1 MSPNNWKYK
10 HTRKEF
16 WMARPFVASERLLVS
31 LVWSLNLPLLCCV
44 LAHQS
49 ASSAKYPPRRTI
61 VALFGDPRVTRKS
74 SEKDIGFPHAGE
86 DMARA
91 DHVMETPQTLSPAY
105 RLAFGDMDFM
115 VRREL
120 RPVRFQLEL
129 LKTEMLLEER
139 DIRSTVV
146 IFGSARVP
154 TPDASDPSELVKK
167 PGCVLDKKRVYEE
180 ARRLAQIASVE
191 GQKDRSE
198 GREFVV
204 VTGGGPGIMEAAN
217 RGAADVEAESIGLN
231 IVLPHEQAPNPYIT
245 PELCFQF
252 HYFAIR
258 KMHFMMRARA
268 LVCFPGGFGT
278 MDEMFE
284 ALTLIQT
291 GKAKPIPFLLFDE
304 AYWRRIVNF
313 EAMVEEGVISA
324 KDLDLFQYVE
334 TAEQA
339 WSIIADHHGLEAR
352 SDNRNGAAT

>member
-1 MSPNNWKYK
+1 
-10 HTRKEF
+10 
-16 WMARPFVASERLLVS
+16 MARM
-31 LVWSLNLPLLCCV
+31 N
-44 LAHQS
+44 
-49 ASSAKYPPRRTI
+49 
-61 VALFGDPRVTRKS
+61 

-91 DHVMETPQTLSPAY
+91 GDVVETPQTQSPAY
-105 RLAFGDMDFM
+105 RLAFADMDFM

-129 LKTEMLLEER
+129 LKPEMMLAEH

-146 IFGSARVP
+146 VFGSARMP
-154 TPDASDPSELVKK
+154 NPDDSSPEELATK
-167 PGCVLDKKRVYEE
+167 PGCVLDKKRAYEE
-180 ARRLAQIASVE
+180 ARRFAQIASVE
-191 GQKDRSE
+191 GQKERSE
-198 GREFVV
+198 GRAFVV

-217 RGAADVEAESIGLN
+217 RGAADVDAESIGLN
-231 IVLPHEQAPNPYIT
+231 IVLPHEQAPNAYIT

-278 MDEMFE
+278 MDELFE

-291 GKAKPIPFLLFDE
+291 GKAKRIPLLLFDE

-313 EAMVEEGVISA
+313 EAMVEEGVISPE
-324 KDLDLFQYVE
+324 DLDLFQYVE
-334 TAEQA
+334 TAEDA
-339 WSIIADHHGLEAR
+339 WSIIAAHHGLEPHQ
-352 SDNRNGAAT
+352 SGNGAAS

>member
-1 MSPNNWKYK
+1 
-10 HTRKEF
+10 
-16 WMARPFVASERLLVS
+16 
-31 LVWSLNLPLLCCV
+31 
-44 LAHQS
+44 
-49 ASSAKYPPRRTI
+49 
-61 VALFGDPRVTRKS
+61 VTRTR

-91 DHVMETPQTLSPAY
+91 DDVVETPQTQSPAY
-105 RLAFGDMDFM
+105 RLAFADMDFM
-115 VRREL
+115 VRREM

-129 LKTEMLLEER
+129 QKPEMLLAEH

-146 IFGSARVP
+146 VFGSSRIP
-154 TPDASDPSELVKK
+154 TPDACDLDELVTK
-167 PGCVLDKKRVYEE
+167 PGRVLDKKRVYDE
-180 ARRLAQIASVE
+180 ARRLARIASVE
-191 GQKDRSE
+191 GQKERSE

-231 IVLPHEQAPNPYIT
+231 IVLPHEQAPNAYIT

-258 KMHFMMRARA
+258 KMHFMMRAKA
-268 LVCFPGGFGT
+268 MVCFPGGFGT
-278 MDEMFE
+278 LDELFE

-291 GKAKPIPFLLFDE
+291 GKAKRIPFLLFDE

-324 KDLDLFQYVE
+324 EDLDLFQYVE
-334 TAEQA
+334 TADEA
-339 WSIIADHHGLEAR
+339 WSIISEHHGLEPHR
-352 SDNRNGAAT
+352 GNGATP

>member
-1 MSPNNWKYK
+1 MTKPI
-10 HTRKEF
+10 
-16 WMARPFVASERLLVS
+16 SE
-31 LVWSLNLPLLCCV
+31 
-44 LAHQS
+44 H
-49 ASSAKYPPRRTI
+49 
-61 VALFGDPRVTRKS
+61 
-74 SEKDIGFPHAGE
+74 DIGFPHAHE

-91 DHVMETPQTLSPAY
+91 DGVAETAQTQSPAY
-105 RLAFGDMDFM
+105 RLAFADMDFM

-129 LKTEMLLEER
+129 LKPEMLLAEH

-146 IFGSARVP
+146 VFGSARVP
-154 TPDASDPSELVKK
+154 TPDTCPPEELVKK

-180 ARRLAQIASVE
+180 ARKLAQIASVE

-217 RGAADVEAESIGLN
+217 RGAADVDAESIGLN
-231 IVLPHEQAPNPYIT
+231 IVLPHEQAPNSYIT

-278 MDEMFE
+278 MDELFE

-291 GKAKPIPFLLFDE
+291 GKAKRIPFLLFDE
-304 AYWRRIVNF
+304 GYWRRIINF

-324 KDLDLFQYVE
+324 DDLDLFQYVE
-334 TAEQA
+334 TADEA
-339 WSIIADHHGLEAR
+339 WAIIAKSHGLE
-352 SDNRNGAAT
+352 SQKGNGAAS

>member
-1 MSPNNWKYK
+1 LE
-10 HTRKEF
+10 T
-16 WMARPFVASERLLVS
+16 A
-31 LVWSLNLPLLCCV
+31 
-44 LAHQS
+44 
-49 ASSAKYPPRRTI
+49 
-61 VALFGDPRVTRKS
+61 RVTRS
-74 SEKDIGFPHAGE
+74 NSEKDIGFPHAGE

-91 DHVMETPQTLSPAY
+91 GDVVETVQTQSPAY
-105 RLAFGDMDFM
+105 RLAFADMDFM

-129 LKTEMLLEER
+129 LKPEMLLAEH

-146 IFGSARVP
+146 VFGSSRLP
-154 TPDASDPSELVKK
+154 TPDACDPEELTTK
-167 PGCVLDKKRVYEE
+167 PGRVLDKKRAYDE

-191 GQKDRSE
+191 GQKQRSE

-217 RGAADVEAESIGLN
+217 RGAADVDAESIGLN
-231 IVLPHEQAPNPYIT
+231 IVLPHEQAPNGYIT

-278 MDEMFE
+278 LDELFE

-291 GKAKPIPFLLFDE
+291 GKAKPIPLLLFDE

-324 KDLDLFQYVE
+324 EDLDLFRYVE
-334 TAEQA
+334 SADQA
-339 WSIIADHHGLEAR
+339 WSKISEYHGLAPHH
-352 SDNRNGAAT
+352 SHDAGGNGANGTAAKGAAE

>member
-1 MSPNNWKYK
+1 MS
-10 HTRKEF
+10 
-16 WMARPFVASERLLVS
+16 
-31 LVWSLNLPLLCCV
+31 
-44 LAHQS
+44 
-49 ASSAKYPPRRTI
+49 RT
-61 VALFGDPRVTRKS
+61 S

-91 DHVMETPQTLSPAY
+91 DGVVETPQTTSPAY
-105 RLAFGDMDFM
+105 RLAFADMDFM

-129 LKTEMLLEER
+129 MKPEVMLAEH

-146 IFGSARVP
+146 VFGSARIP
-154 TPDASDPSELVKK
+154 TPDEEATPDYSPEPGKSGEERQEVKA
-167 PGCVLDKKRVYEE
+167 GGVLDKRRVYDE
-180 ARRLAQIASVE
+180 ARKFARIASVE
-191 GQKDRSE
+191 GQKERSD

-217 RGAADVEAESIGLN
+217 RGAADVDAESIGLN
-231 IVLPHEQAPNPYIT
+231 IVLPHEQAPNAYIT

-258 KMHFMMRARA
+258 KMHFMMRAKA

-278 MDEMFE
+278 MDELFE

-313 EAMVEEGVISA
+313 EAMVEEGVISPE
-324 KDLDLFQYVE
+324 DLDLFQYVE
-334 TAEQA
+334 TADQA
-339 WSIIADHHGLEAR
+339 WSIISAHHDLESDR
-352 SDNRNGAAT
+352 SNGAAP

>member
-1 MSPNNWKYK
+1 
-10 HTRKEF
+10 
-16 WMARPFVASERLLVS
+16 
-31 LVWSLNLPLLCCV
+31 
-44 LAHQS
+44 
-49 ASSAKYPPRRTI
+49 
-61 VALFGDPRVTRKS
+61 
-74 SEKDIGFPHAGE
+74 
-86 DMARA
+86 MARA
-91 DHVMETPQTLSPAY
+91 DDVVETPQTRSPAY
-105 RLAFGDMDFM
+105 RLAFADMDFM

-129 LKTEMLLEER
+129 LKPEMLLAEH

-146 IFGSARVP
+146 VFGSARVP
-154 TPDASDPSELVKK
+154 TPDSCAPEDLARK
-167 PGCVLDKKRVYEE
+167 PGHVLDKKRVYEE

-217 RGAADVEAESIGLN
+217 RGAADVDAESIGLN
-231 IVLPHEQAPNPYIT
+231 IVLPHEQAPNAYIT

-278 MDEMFE
+278 MDELFE

-291 GKAKPIPFLLFDE
+291 GKAKRIPLLLFDE
-304 AYWRRIVNF
+304 GYWRRVVNF
-313 EAMVEEGVISA
+313 EAMVEEGVISPE
-324 KDLDLFQYVE
+324 DLDLFQYVE
-334 TAEQA
+334 TADQA
-339 WSIIADHHGLEAR
+339 WAIIADYHGLEPHKH
-352 SDNRNGAAT
+352 NGAAS

>member
-1 MSPNNWKYK
+1 MTKPI
-10 HTRKEF
+10 
-16 WMARPFVASERLLVS
+16 SE
-31 LVWSLNLPLLCCV
+31 
-44 LAHQS
+44 H
-49 ASSAKYPPRRTI
+49 
-61 VALFGDPRVTRKS
+61 
-74 SEKDIGFPHAGE
+74 DIGFPHAHE

-91 DHVMETPQTLSPAY
+91 DGVAETAQTRSPAY
-105 RLAFGDMDFM
+105 RLAFADMDFM

-129 LKTEMLLEER
+129 LKPEMLLAEH

-146 IFGSARVP
+146 VFGSARVP
-154 TPDASDPSELVKK
+154 TPDNCAPDELEKK

-180 ARRLAQIASVE
+180 ARKLAQIASVE

-217 RGAADVEAESIGLN
+217 RGAADVDAESIGLN
-231 IVLPHEQAPNPYIT
+231 IVLPHEQAPNSYIT

-278 MDEMFE
+278 MDELFE

-291 GKAKPIPFLLFDE
+291 GKAKRIPFLLFDE

-324 KDLDLFQYVE
+324 DDLNLFQYVE
-334 TAEQA
+334 TADQA
-339 WSIIADHHGLEAR
+339 WSIIAESHGIE
-352 SDNRNGAAT
+352 SPKGNGAAP

>member
-1 MSPNNWKYK
+1 M
-10 HTRKEF
+10 TRD
-16 WMARPFVASERLLVS
+16 RSQ
-31 LVWSLNLPLLCCV
+31 
-44 LAHQS
+44 H
-49 ASSAKYPPRRTI
+49 
-61 VALFGDPRVTRKS
+61 
-74 SEKDIGFPHAGE
+74 DIGFPHARE

-91 DHVMETPQTLSPAY
+91 DDVAETPQTQSPAY
-105 RLAFGDMDFM
+105 RLAFADMDFM

-129 LKTEMLLEER
+129 MKPEVMLAEH

-146 IFGSARVP
+146 VFGSARM
-154 TPDASDPSELVKK
+154 PDPDTATEEELTIK
-167 PGCVLDKKRVYEE
+167 PGAVLDKKRVYEE
-180 ARRLAQIASVE
+180 ARRFARIASVE
-191 GQKDRSE
+191 GQKERSE

-217 RGAADVEAESIGLN
+217 RGAADVDAESIGLN
-231 IVLPHEQAPNPYIT
+231 IVLPHEQAPNAYIT

-304 AYWRRIVNF
+304 AYWRRVVNF
-313 EAMVEEGVISA
+313 EAMVEEGVISPE
-324 KDLDLFQYVE
+324 DLDLFQYVE
-334 TAEQA
+334 TAEET
-339 WSIIADHHGLEAR
+339 WSIIADYHGIKPAKGG
-352 SDNRNGAAT
+352 NGAAS

>member
-1 MSPNNWKYK
+1 M
-10 HTRKEF
+10 TR
-16 WMARPFVASERLLVS
+16 
-31 LVWSLNLPLLCCV
+31 
-44 LAHQS
+44 
-49 ASSAKYPPRRTI
+49 T
-61 VALFGDPRVTRKS
+61 S

-91 DHVMETPQTLSPAY
+91 DGVMETEQTLSPAY
-105 RLAFGDMDFM
+105 RLAFADMDFM

-129 LKTEMLLEER
+129 LKPEMLLAEH

-146 IFGSARVP
+146 VFGSARIP
-154 TPDASDPSELVKK
+154 TPDSADPKDLETK
-167 PGCVLDKKRVYEE
+167 PGRVLDKKRVYEE
-180 ARRLAQIASVE
+180 ARRFAQIASVE
-191 GQKDRSE
+191 GQKERSE
-198 GREFVV
+198 GSEFVV

-217 RGAADVEAESIGLN
+217 RGAADVDAESIGLN
-231 IVLPHEQAPNPYIT
+231 IVLPHEQAPNAYIT

-291 GKAKPIPFLLFDE
+291 GKAKRIPFLLFDE
-304 AYWRRIVNF
+304 AYWRRVVNF

-324 KDLDLFQYVE
+324 GDLDLFQYVE
-334 TAEQA
+334 TADEA
-339 WSIIADHHGLEAR
+339 WSVISKHHGMAPHR
-352 SDNRNGAAT
+352 GNGTAT

>member
-1 MSPNNWKYK
+1 
-10 HTRKEF
+10 
-16 WMARPFVASERLLVS
+16 
-31 LVWSLNLPLLCCV
+31 
-44 LAHQS
+44 
-49 ASSAKYPPRRTI
+49 
-61 VALFGDPRVTRKS
+61 
-74 SEKDIGFPHAGE
+74 
-86 DMARA
+86 MARA
-91 DHVMETPQTLSPAY
+91 GGVIETPQTQSPAY
-105 RLAFGDMDFM
+105 RLAFADMDFM
-115 VRREL
+115 VRREM

-129 LKTEMLLEER
+129 QKPEILLAEH

-146 IFGSARVP
+146 VFGSARMP
-154 TPDASDPSELVKK
+154 TPDDCDPADLVKK

-217 RGAADVEAESIGLN
+217 RGADDVDAESIGLN
-231 IVLPHEQAPNPYIT
+231 IVLPHEQAPNAYIT

-258 KMHFMMRARA
+258 KMHFMKRARA

-278 MDEMFE
+278 FDELFE

-291 GKAKPIPFLLFDE
+291 GKAKRIPFLLFDE
-304 AYWRRIVNF
+304 AYWRRVVNF

-324 KDLDLFQYVE
+324 EDLNLFRYVE
-334 TAEQA
+334 TADQA
-339 WSIIADHHGLEAR
+339 WSIIADHHGLEPHDGSVAR
-352 SDNRNGAAT
+352 TDKGAA

>member
-1 MSPNNWKYK
+1 MTEN
-10 HTRKEF
+10 R
-16 WMARPFVASERLLVS
+16 
-31 LVWSLNLPLLCCV
+31 
-44 LAHQS
+44 
-49 ASSAKYPPRRTI
+49 
-61 VALFGDPRVTRKS
+61 

-86 DMARA
+86 DIARA
-91 DHVMETPQTLSPAY
+91 GGVIETPQTRSPAY
-105 RLAFGDMDFM
+105 RLAFADMDFM
-115 VRREL
+115 VQREM
-120 RPVRFQLEL
+120 RPVRVQLEL
-129 LKTEMLLEER
+129 QKPEMLLAER

-146 IFGSARVP
+146 VFGSARMP
-154 TPDASDPSELVKK
+154 TPDDCDPDDLLTK

-180 ARRLAQIASVE
+180 ARRFAQIASVE
-191 GQKDRSE
+191 GQKERSE
-198 GREFVV
+198 GQEFVV

-231 IVLPHEQAPNPYIT
+231 IVLPHEQAPNAYIT

-278 MDEMFE
+278 FDELFE

-291 GKAKPIPFLLFDE
+291 GRAKRIPLLLFDE
-304 AYWRRIVNF
+304 AYWRRVVNF

-324 KDLDLFQYVE
+324 KDLDLFRYVE

-339 WSIIADHHGLEAR
+339 WSIIAEHHGLAPL
-352 SDNRNGAAT
+352 SDKGAA

>member
-1 MSPNNWKYK
+1 MTTS
-10 HTRKEF
+10 
-16 WMARPFVASERLLVS
+16 
-31 LVWSLNLPLLCCV
+31 
-44 LAHQS
+44 
-49 ASSAKYPPRRTI
+49 
-61 VALFGDPRVTRKS
+61 S

-86 DMARA
+86 DVARA
-91 DHVMETPQTLSPAY
+91 DHVAETPQTMSPAY
-105 RLAFGDMDFM
+105 RLAFADMDFM

-129 LKTEMLLEER
+129 LKPEMLLAEHN
-139 DIRSTVV
+139 IRSTVV
-146 IFGSARVP
+146 VFGSSRLP
-154 TPDASDPSELVKK
+154 TPDACDPEELVQK
-167 PGCVLDKKRVYEE
+167 PGHVLNKKRAYDE

-191 GQKDRSE
+191 GQKHPSE

-217 RGAADVEAESIGLN
+217 RGAADVDAESIGLN
-231 IVLPHEQAPNPYIT
+231 IVLPHEQAPNGYIT

-278 MDEMFE
+278 LDELFE

-291 GKAKPIPFLLFDE
+291 GKAKPIPLLLFDE
-304 AYWRRIVNF
+304 AYWRRVINF

-324 KDLDLFQYVE
+324 EDLDLFSYVE
-334 TAEQA
+334 TADQA
-339 WSIIADHHGLEAR
+339 WSMIADNHGLSPHQTNGA
-352 SDNRNGAAT
+352 NGAAE

>member
-1 MSPNNWKYK
+1 MTTSN
-10 HTRKEF
+10 
-16 WMARPFVASERLLVS
+16 
-31 LVWSLNLPLLCCV
+31 
-44 LAHQS
+44 
-49 ASSAKYPPRRTI
+49 
-61 VALFGDPRVTRKS
+61 

-91 DHVMETPQTLSPAY
+91 GGVVETEQTMSPAY
-105 RLAFGDMDFM
+105 RLAFADMDFM

-129 LKTEMLLEER
+129 LKPEMLLEER

-146 IFGSARVP
+146 VFGSSRLP
-154 TPDASDPSELVKK
+154 TPDSCDPNDLKMK
-167 PGCVLDKKRVYEE
+167 PGRVLNKKHAYDE
-180 ARRLAQIASVE
+180 ARKLAQIASVE
-191 GQKDRSE
+191 GQKHGSE

-217 RGAADVEAESIGLN
+217 RGAADVDAESIGLN
-231 IVLPHEQAPNPYIT
+231 IVLPHEQAPNSYIT

-278 MDEMFE
+278 LDELFE

-291 GKAKPIPFLLFDE
+291 GKAKPIPLLLFDE

-324 KDLDLFQYVE
+324 DDLDLFRYVE
-334 TAEQA
+334 TADQA
-339 WSIIADHHGLEAR
+339 WSKIAEYHGLEPHR
-352 SDNRNGAAT
+352 GQSTNGAAT